1 MRRGEGA
8 RALIGGRF
16 AVDREVGSGGMG
28 TVFRCVDRLGG
39 ATVAVKILRGRE
51 ELDIQRFER
60 EAAILAELCD
70 PGVVR
75 YVAHGVAAT
84 GEHYLAMEWL
94 DGEDLAARLARGGLS
109 FAESVA
115 VLRRAGEALA
125 GVHARGMVHRDL
137 KPQNLF
143 LAGGDVE
150 RLKVLDFGI
159 ARVAGGSARLTRTG
173 VLLGTPAYL
182 APEQIHDPGIHDP
195 RTDVFSLGCVFYE
208 CLAGRPA
215 FEGAHAMAV
224 LAKILFQETPRLR
237 DARPDA
243 PEAFDRLVARML
255 AKDPGDRPRDAGELA
270 AEVAGL
276 GDGPAA
282 TASIAAIAARTER
295 SLLAPPGSTPLPDE
309 APASL
314 GHREHRL
321 VSVVLAGDPDATSAD
336 LDWPEEDLE
345 AAVLRLGGHLSLLA
359 GGSLVVTIWG
369 AGSAT
374 DRAERAA
381 QCALDLRA
389 RFRDLPICV
398 VTGRGLVSAKLVEG
412 AVIERGVRDLRAA
425 RPGEIALD
433 DVTAGMV
440 AGRFQVDR
448 EGSAAVLRGEGARR
462 EITPLLLGKATPCLG
477 RGRELAILDAMLSGC
492 VEEQIAS
499 AVLVVGPAGSGK
511 SRLRREFLEQI
522 RRRGDR
528 ITVLSGRGD
537 VLGEGSP
544 FGLITD
550 AIRRTAEIA
559 DEPVEARRR
568 KLVDRLGR
576 HLAGAELTRVA
587 AFLGELSGTPFSH
600 GDDPALRAA
609 RGSALLMSDA
619 TRVAWEDW
627 LAAECAAGP
636 VLLVLEDLHWGDAA
650 TVSLVDSTLRNL
662 RELPLM
668 ALVLARP
675 EVYARFPALWAERE
689 VQSIKL
695 GPLGR
700 KASEALAREALSAT
714 IDADRVARIVER
726 ACGNPFYLEELIR
739 AVVAGREDALP
750 DSVLGT
756 VEARL
761 DAEGDEAKRVLRA
774 AAVFGDRF
782 TSGGV
787 ASLLGGDTSATRAWL
802 DALTERELI
811 GPASGAAPSID
822 AQYAFQHAL
831 VRDAAYATLTD
842 GDRVLG
848 HRLAGDWLER
858 TSHPSA
864 VAVAEHFHR
873 GGERGRSAQWCRR
886 AAEQALDANDLP
898 AALESAGRGVER
910 GAAGLDLGMLRLIEA
925 EATLWRGELA
935 LAERRGLEAID
946 LLAPGS
952 AAWFKAVTRV
962 VSAAGKLGRYD
973 HVEVWLGPARSTPPE
988 PGARSLQIVCLS
1000 ECAAQLVFG
1009 ARFAAADEL
1018 LEALDRNAPDPGALE
1033 AGVAGWLYQA
1043 RSFRASAAGDPAACV
1058 EGFTAALAAFEQAA
1072 DRRNA
1077 SSVRGNLGYVLAEL
1091 GDFEGAE
1098 AAMRAA
1104 LEAAHRMGLNDVATT
1119 IEHNLGHA
1127 LVYCG
1132 RLDEA
1137 RILEQRAVEAFRTQG
1152 DPRLE
1157 GAARTYLAKAA
1168 LLSGDVETAEREA
1181 RAAAAMLE
1189 IAPQLR
1195 APAVG
1200 VLARALLGLGRVGEA
1215 LAAAREAASA
1225 IDALGAIDE
1234 GESLVRL
1241 AFVEALAAAGETDEL
1256 AVAIA
1261 VARDRLLARADR
1273 IKDPA
1278 WRERFLTCVPDNART
1293 IALGR

>member
-1 MRRGEGA
+1 MTRGDEA
-8 RALIGGRF
+8 KALIGGRF

-39 ATVAVKILRGRE
+39 ATVAVKILRGRD
-51 ELDIQRFER
+51 ELDIRRFER
-60 EAAILAELCD
+60 EAAILAELRE

-75 YVAHGVAAT
+75 YVAHGAAAS

-94 DGEDLAARLARGGLS
+94 DGEDLAARLARKGLS

-115 VLRRAGEALA
+115 VLRRASEAIR

-143 LAGGDVE
+143 LPGGDVE

-159 ARVAGGSARLTRTG
+159 ARAGAGSARLTHTG

-182 APEQIHDPGIHDP
+182 APEQIQDPAIHDP

-215 FEGAHAMAV
+215 FEGGHAMAV

-255 AKDPGDRPRDAGELA
+255 AKDPRERPRDAGE
-270 AEVAGL
+270 
-276 GDGPAA
+276 
-282 TASIAAIAARTER
+282 IAAVIAELGEGPTTTAVSAMIAAPTER
-295 SLLAPPGSTPLPDE
+295 STFAPPGSSPRSDE
-309 APASL
+309 APTSL

-321 VSVVLAGDPDATSAD
+321 VSVVLAGDPDAVSAD
-336 LDWPEEDLE
+336 LCRPEKDLE
-345 AAVLRLGGHLSLLA
+345 AALLRLGGHLSLLA

-369 AGSAT
+369 SGSAT

-389 RFRDLPICV
+389 RFRRLPICV

-412 AVIERGVRDLRAA
+412 AVIERGVRDLRAVPA
-425 RPGEIALD
+425 GEIALD

-440 AGRFQVDR
+440 AARFQVAR
-448 EGSAAVLRGEGARR
+448 QGSGAVLRGETARQ
-462 EITPLLLGKATPCLG
+462 ETTPLLLGKATPCVG
-477 RGRELAILDAMLSGC
+477 RGRELAILDGMLAGC
-492 VEEQIAS
+492 VAEQVAS

-544 FGLITD
+544 FGLIAD
-550 AIRRTAEIA
+550 AIRRAAEIA
-559 DEPVEARRR
+559 DEPIEARRR
-568 KLVDRLGR
+568 KLVGRLGR
-576 HLAGAELTRVA
+576 HLAGAPLARVA
-587 AFLGELSGTPFSH
+587 AFLGEIAGTPFSH
-600 GDDPALRAA
+600 SDDPALRAA

-650 TVSLVDSTLRNL
+650 TVSLIDSTLRNL

-675 EVYARFPALWAERE
+675 EVHARFPALWADRE
-689 VQSIKL
+689 VQPIQL
-695 GPLGR
+695 RPLAR
-700 KASEALAREALSAT
+700 KASEALAREALGAT
-714 IDADRVARIVER
+714 IDPDRLARIVDR

-782 TSGGV
+782 SSGGV
-787 ASLLGGDTSATRAWL
+787 ASLLGGEASTTCAWL
-802 DALTERELI
+802 EALTARELI
-811 GPASGAAPSID
+811 GPASGVPVSAD

-831 VRDAAYATLTD
+831 VREAAYATLTE
-842 GDRVLG
+842 GDRLLG
-848 HRLAGDWLER
+848 HRLAGDWLEH

-873 GGERGRSAQWCRR
+873 GGERARSAQWCRR

-898 AALESAGRGVER
+898 AALERAGRGVER
-910 GAAGLDLGMLRLIEA
+910 GASGADLGMLRLIEA
-925 EATLWRGELA
+925 EAALWRGELA
-935 LAERRGLEAID
+935 LAERRGLEAIE

-952 AAWFKAVTRV
+952 AAWFKAITRV
-962 VSAAGKLGRYD
+962 VSAAAKLGRYD
-973 HVEVWLGPARSTPPE
+973 QVEGWLGPARCTQPE
-988 PGARSLQIVCLS
+988 PDARSQQIVCLS

-1009 ARFAAADEL
+1009 ARFGAADEL
-1018 LEALDRNAPDPGALE
+1018 LDALDCVAPDPGAIE

-1058 EGFTAALAAFEQAA
+1058 EGLTAALAAFEQAG

-1077 SSVRGNLGYVLAEL
+1077 TSVRGNLGYVLAEL

-1104 LEAAHRMGLNDVATT
+1104 LEAADRMGLRDVATT

-1137 RILEQRAVEAFRTQG
+1137 RALEQRAVEAFRRQG

-1168 LLSGDVETAEREA
+1168 LLSGDAETGEREA

-1195 APAVG
+1195 APAVA
-1200 VLARALLGLGRVGEA
+1200 VLARALLALGRPAEA
-1215 LAAAREAASA
+1215 LEAAREAASA

-1241 AFVEALAAAGETDEL
+1241 AFVEALAAAGTSDEL
-1256 AVAIA
+1256 AAAIT
-1261 VARDRLLARADR
+1261 VARDRLRARADR

-1293 IALGR
+1293 SALGR